1 MKKLLVIDGNSILNR
16 QFYGIRPLTTSQGLF
31 TNAVYGFL
39 NVLLLQLEKIQPDY
53 CAIAFD
59 VHAKTFRHLKY
70 DAYKAGRHETP
81 KELLM
86 QFPYAKKLATAMGI
100 SVIEREG
107 YEADDVLGTLSA
119 LATQAG
125 VQSYLLTGDRDALQ
139 LINDNCTVLLA
150 TNADTLSMDRAAFFE
165 KYTIMPEQFV
175 DLKAL
180 MGDSSDNIPGVAGV
194 GEKTAIKLIST
205 AGSLDGVYSDIS
217 ALGLS
222 PKMVQKL
229 VDGKENAYLSQWL
242 AKILTD
248 APLGLTLED
257 VCRKPISADEL
268 DELLCELEF
277 SAMRARVMP
286 TAPKKEEKLT
296 CVLPGELE
304 DMDLGD
310 KVAIH
315 LEENS
320 IFVYNGDSTFKADF
334 DDLATLAGFF
344 AKNSQNF
351 CVHDIKELLHTLS
364 LADIAE
370 IGCKM
375 DVMLAAYTVNAGDG
389 KFDIERLSQTYL
401 GAPLDENGEA
411 KAIFELE
418 KVLGERL
425 EKDGISDLY
434 YSIEQPLAYVL
445 FRMEKRG
452 FLIDLAELAAFGE
465 RLKEDIARYEAQI
478 YELAGKKFNI
488 NSPKQLGVVL
498 FEDLELPTFK
508 KTKSGY
514 STNVEVMEKLR
525 PYHPIIDLIL
535 DYRQVA
541 KLSSTYVEGLSKVAD
556 ENGKIHT
563 RFKQTGTVT
572 GRLSSAEPNLQNI
585 PIRTELGRQ
594 MRNFFVAS
602 KGNVLVDA
610 DYSQIE
616 LRLLAAIAKDPVMIS
631 AFREGFDIHSITA
644 MQVFG
649 VDEAGVTFEL
659 RKRAKAVNFGIVY
672 GMGDYS
678 LSQDLGVTKK
688 EAAQYI
694 EGYKNTYKG
703 VDEYLKR
710 TVQEAYD
717 NGYVKTILSR
727 RRYIPELASGK
738 AMERAFGERVAMN
751 SPIQGSAADIIKL
764 AMINVERALIRSD
777 LDARLILQVHDELIV
792 ECREEDAQEVLKIL
806 KDEME
811 GAASLAVSLVAEAA
825 IGKNWAECH

>member
-1 MKKLLVIDGNSILNR
+1 MKKLLVLDGNSILNR
-16 QFYGIRPLTTSQGLF
+16 QFYGIRPLTTGTGLF
-31 TNAVYGFL
+31 TNAVFGFL
-39 NVLLLQLEKIQPDY
+39 NVLHLQLEKLQPDY

-59 VHAKTFRHLKY
+59 VHAKTFRHEKY
-70 DAYKAGRHETP
+70 DQYKAGRHATP
-81 KELLM
+81 PELLM
-86 QFPYAKKLATAMGI
+86 QFPYAKRLAKAMGI
-100 SVIEREG
+100 RVIEKEG
-107 YEADDVLGTLSA
+107 YEADDVLGTLSS
-119 LATQAG
+119 LATKAG
-125 VQSYLLTGDRDALQ
+125 VQSYVLTGDRDALQ
-139 LINDNCTVLLA
+139 LINDSCTVLLA
-150 TNADTLSMDRAAFFE
+150 TNSDTISMDRAAFYE

-180 MGDSSDNIPGVAGV
+180 MGDSSDNIPGVAGI
-194 GEKTAIKLIST
+194 GEKTAIKLISA
-205 AGSLDGVYSDIS
+205 AGSLDGVYNDIS
-217 ALGLS
+217 ALKLS
-222 PKMVQKL
+222 PKMEQKL
-229 VDGKENAYLSQWL
+229 IDGKENAYLSKWL

-257 VCRKPISADEL
+257 VARTEFDTDEL
-268 DELLCELEF
+268 DALLTELEF
-277 SAMRARVMP
+277 SAMRARIMP
-286 TAPKKEEKLT
+286 QAPKKAINTVNITPK
-296 CVLPGELE
+296 ELE
-304 DMDLGD
+304 NRNFGD
-310 KVAIH
+310 KIAIY
-315 LEENS
+315 LEENTL
-320 IFVYNGDSTFKADF
+320 FVYDGEQTLACKFE
-334 DDLATLAGFF
+334 DLAELSGFF
-344 AKNSQNF
+344 VKNSGKF
-351 CVHDIKELLHTLS
+351 CVHDIKDLLHTLNS
-364 LADIAE
+364 ADIPE
-370 IGCKM
+370 IGCQM
-375 DVMLAAYTVNAGDG
+375 DVMLAAYTVNAGDA
-389 KFDIERLSQTYL
+389 KFDIERLCTAYL
-401 GAPLDENGEA
+401 GANLEENGEA
-411 KAIFELE
+411 KAIYELE
-418 KVLGERL
+418 TALKARL
-425 EKDGISDLY
+425 EQDGITDLY
-434 YSIEQPLAYVL
+434 YKIEQPLSYVL

-452 FLIDLAELAAFGE
+452 FLIDTKELEAFGA
-465 RLKEDIARYEAQI
+465 RLKEDIARFEAEI

-498 FEDLELPTFK
+498 FEDLELPAFK

-514 STNVEVMEKLR
+514 STNAEVMEKLR

-535 DYRQVA
+535 DYRQAA
-541 KLSSTYVEGLSKVAD
+541 KLNSTYVEGLSKVAD
-556 ENGKIHT
+556 ENGKVHT
-563 RFKQTGTVT
+563 IFKQTGTAT

-594 MRNFFVAS
+594 MRKFFVA
-602 KGNVLVDA
+602 KDGYVLVDA

-649 VDEAGVTFEL
+649 VDESGVTFEL

-688 EAAQYI
+688 EAAKYI

-710 TVQEAYD
+710 TVKEAYD
-717 NGYVKTILSR
+717 NGFVKTILSR

-764 AMINVERALIRSD
+764 AMINVERALSESG

-792 ECREEDAQEVLKIL
+792 ECKESDAPKALEIL
-806 KDEME
+806 KNEME

-825 IGKNWAECH
+825 VGKDWASCH

>member
-16 QFYGIRPLTTSQGLF
+16 QFYGIRPLTTSTGLF
-31 TNAVYGFL
+31 TNAIYGFL
-39 NVLLLQLEKIQPDY
+39 NVLLTQLEKLEPDY
-53 CAIAFD
+53 VAVAFD
-59 VHAKTFRHLKY
+59 VHAKTFRHEKY
-70 DAYKAGRHETP
+70 DQYKAGRHETP
-81 KELLM
+81 PELLM
-86 QFPYAKKLATAMGI
+86 QFPYAKKVASAMGI
-100 SVIEREG
+100 KVIEKAG

-119 LATQAG
+119 MATAQG
-125 VQSYLLTGDRDALQ
+125 VQSYILTGDRDALQ
-139 LINDNCTVLLA
+139 LINDSSVVLLA
-150 TNADTLSMDRAAFFE
+150 TNAETLYMDRAAFFD

-194 GEKTAIKLIST
+194 GEKTAIKLIGA
-205 AGSLDGVYSDIS
+205 AGSLDAVYEDICALKLS
-217 ALGLS
+217 A
-222 PKMVQKL
+222 KMEQKL
-229 VDGKENAYLSQWL
+229 IDGKENAYLSRWL

-248 APLGLTLED
+248 APLDVTLDDAQRRD
-257 VCRKPISADEL
+257 VDTEEL
-268 DELLCELEF
+268 DKLLTELEF
-277 SAMRARVMP
+277 SAMRSRIMP
-286 TAPKKEEKLT
+286 KAPKKAQDTVKVTPE
-296 CVLPGELE
+296 ELE
-304 DMDLGD
+304 KAKFGD
-310 KVAIH
+310 KIAIH
-315 LEENS
+315 LDDAS
-320 IFVYNGDSTFKADF
+320 IFVYDGEQ
-334 DDLATLAGFF
+334 TLHAEFSDVAELSGFF
-344 AKNSQNF
+344 TKNSGKF
-351 CVHDIKELLHTLS
+351 CVHDIKNLLHILDN
-364 LADIAE
+364 ADIPE

-375 DVMLAAYTVNAGDG
+375 DVMLAAYTVNAGDA
-389 KFDIERLSQTYL
+389 KFDIERLCSAYL
-401 GAPLDENGEA
+401 GRSLEENGEA
-411 KAIFELE
+411 ATIYELE
-418 KVLGERL
+418 SALGKRL
-425 EKDGISDLY
+425 EQDGISELY
-434 YSIEQPLAYVL
+434 FKIEHPLAYVL

-452 FLIDLAELAAFGE
+452 FLIDTKELKSFGV
-465 RLKEDIARYEAQI
+465 RLKDDIAKYEAEI

-514 STNVEVMEKLR
+514 STNAEVMEKLR

-541 KLSSTYVEGLSKVAD
+541 KLNSTYVEGLSKVAD
-556 ENGKIHT
+556 ENGKVHT
-563 RFKQTGTVT
+563 LFKQTGTAT

-594 MRNFFVAS
+594 MRKFFVA
-602 KGNVLVDA
+602 KDGYVLVDA

-649 VDEAGVTFEL
+649 VDEEGVTFEL

-688 EAAQYI
+688 EAARYI

-710 TVQEAYD
+710 TVKEAYD

-764 AMINVERALIRSD
+764 AMINVERALSESG

-792 ECREEDAQEVLKIL
+792 ECKEGDAPKAMKIL
-806 KDEME
+806 KSEME
-811 GAASLAVSLVAEAA
+811 GAASLAVALVAEAA
-825 IGKNWAECH
+825 IGKDWASCH

>member
-16 QFYGIRPLTTSQGLF
+16 QFYGIRPLTTGTGLF

-39 NVLLLQLEKIQPDY
+39 NVLHLQLEKLQPDY
-53 CAIAFD
+53 CAVAFD
-59 VHAKTFRHLKY
+59 VHAKTFRHQKY

-81 KELLM
+81 PELLM
-86 QFPYAKKLATAMGI
+86 QFPYAKKLASAMGI

-119 LATQAG
+119 LAG
-125 VQSYLLTGDRDALQ
+125 KEGIQSYLLTGDRDALQ
-139 LINDNCTVLLA
+139 LINDNCFVLLA
-150 TNADTLSMDRAAFFE
+150 TNAETLTMDRAAFFE

-194 GEKTAIKLIST
+194 GEKTAIKLISA

-222 PKMVQKL
+222 AKMQQKL
-229 VDGKENAYLSQWL
+229 IDGKENAYLSQWL

-257 VCRKPISADEL
+257 VKRREIDAQVL
-268 DELLCELEF
+268 DELLSELEF
-277 SAMRARVMP
+277 SAMRSRIMP
-286 TAPKKEEKLT
+286 TALKKEVKTTQITVQKLEEMNFGEKI
-296 CVLPGELE
+296 
-304 DMDLGD
+304 
-310 KVAIH
+310 AIH

-320 IFVYNGDSTFKADF
+320 LFIYDGLQTFKVDF
-334 DDLATLAGFF
+334 DDLAELSGFF
-344 AKNSQNF
+344 VQNSGKF
-351 CVHDIKELLHTLS
+351 CVHDIKDLLHRLD
-364 LADIAE
+364 LADVCE
-370 IGCKM
+370 TGCKM

-389 KFDIERLSQTYL
+389 KFDVERLCSTYL
-401 GAPLDENGEA
+401 GAPLEENGAA

-418 KVLGERL
+418 SVLAQRL
-425 EKDGISDLY
+425 EKDQISDLY
-434 YSIEQPLAYVL
+434 YNIEQPLAYVL

-452 FLIDLAELAAFGE
+452 FLIDLDELARFGE
-465 RLKEDIARYEAQI
+465 RLKGDIARYEAQI

-498 FEDLELPTFK
+498 FEDLQLPTFK

-563 RFKQTGTVT
+563 LFKQTGTVT

-585 PIRTELGRQ
+585 PIRTDLGRQ
-594 MRNFFVAS
+594 MRNFFVAG

-678 LSQDLGVTKK
+678 LSQDLGVSKK
-688 EAAQYI
+688 EAAKYI

-710 TVQEAYD
+710 TVKEAYD
-717 NGYVKTILSR
+717 NGFVKTILSR

-764 AMINVERALIRSD
+764 AMINVERALEQSG
-777 LDARLILQVHDELIV
+777 LDAGLILQVHDELIV
-792 ECREEDAQEVLKIL
+792 ECKQSDAQKVLEIL
-806 KDEME
+806 KGEME
-811 GAASLAVSLVAEAA
+811 GAASLAVALVAEAA